1 MYELKYT
8 STKNIRVLAAICWAI
23 WKARNKACFEFKWL
37 KHPLKLFVMLVPS
50 WNFGQVCTRKSFR
63 RKSETVWTSFCQWP
77 ARWLPT
83 NVRTSPGCFLH
94 LLAITQVTRSWSK
107 LEAHWSNYRL
117 LYRLSWTKTCNNHV
131 SSYGLYLYDSP
142 GSCSYTKT
150 IRILAP
156 WSCLGLGPEAGPG
169 PGS

>member
-63 RKSETVWTSFCQWP
+63 RKSEMVWTSSCQWP
-77 ARWLPT
+77 VRWLPT

-156 WSCLGLGPEAGPG
+156 RSCLGFGPETGPG
-169 PGS
+169 LGG